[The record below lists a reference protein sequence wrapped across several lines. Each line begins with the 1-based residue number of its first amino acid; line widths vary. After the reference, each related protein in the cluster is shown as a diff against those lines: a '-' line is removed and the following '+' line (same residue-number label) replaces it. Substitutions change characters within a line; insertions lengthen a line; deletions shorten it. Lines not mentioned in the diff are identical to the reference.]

1 MQTHIL
7 NGDALRE
14 QFPAIGGELIFARAC
29 LVDGPV
35 SGDSLEALYA
45 TRARFISENYGGP
58 LEQYAQKTVP
68 EFEKIQ
74 SLSPEAEVNLWFE
87 DDLFCQVNMW
97 FVAYLIASF
106 TQVKAVYLVRPT
118 GDMKYGFGGMSKEEL
133 SQAYAN
139 RKKVSAAEL
148 SIFAQLWQ
156 HYQAGKLAEMKAL
169 AQSDASAFP
178 FLPAAVQAHIDRYP
192 AAGNL
197 GRPERSLLAIMDEV
211 GSEKF
216 GPVFRAFWEREA
228 IYGFGDLQVKRL
240 YDKLVGAN

>member
-14 QFPAIGGELIFARAC
+14 QFPAIDGELIIARAC

-35 SGDSLEALYA
+35 SGDNLEALYT
-45 TRARFISENYGGP
+45 TRARFISENYGAP

-74 SLSPEAEVNLWFE
+74 GLSPEAEVNLWFE

-97 FVAYLIASF
+97 FVAYLIKSF

-118 GDMKYGFGGMSKEEL
+118 GDMKYGFGGMSKKEL
-133 SQAYAN
+133 SQAHAN
-139 RKKVSAAEL
+139 RKRISAAQL
-148 SIFAQLWQ
+148 GLFAQLWQ
-156 HYQAGKLAEMKAL
+156 HYQKGKLSEMVLL
-169 AQSDASAFP
+169 AQSATSAFP
-178 FLPAAVQAHIDRYP
+178 FLPAAVQAHVDRYP
-192 AAGNL
+192 TDGTP
-197 GRPERSLLAIMDEV
+197 GRPERSLQTIMEEV
-211 GSEKF
+211 GKEKF

-240 YDKLVGAN
+240 YDKLLGAN